1 MHGLTPRQYRTAL
14 TATRRWTLVLQLGQ
28 RVLHRKV
35 RRAGLLP
42 IGVTRGA
49 GPAGVAGRE
58 RAGSCSRLTCPG
70 TRHASYTPG
79 PSWIAAASLPGTRRP
94 SPALPLSFPRSEEHT
109 SELQSR
115 NDISYAVFC
124 LKKKK
129 KKK

>member
-14 TATRRWTLVLQLGQ
+14 TATRRWTLVLQLEQG
-28 RVLHRKV
+28 VLLRKV

-79 PSWIAAASLPGTRRP
+79 PSWITAASLPGPRPP
-94 SPALPLSFPRSEEHT
+94 SPAPPLSFPLSTATLPPRMTTAEIGRASG
-109 SELQSR
+109 R
-115 NDISYAVFC
+115 
-124 LKKKK
+124 
-129 KKK
+129 